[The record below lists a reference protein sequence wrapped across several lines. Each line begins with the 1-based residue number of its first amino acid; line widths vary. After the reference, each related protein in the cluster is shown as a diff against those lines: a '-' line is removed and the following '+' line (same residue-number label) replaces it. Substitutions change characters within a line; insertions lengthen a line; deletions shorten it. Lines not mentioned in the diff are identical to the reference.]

1 MAQVYNKDEFSA
13 KRSALL
19 RSLKG
24 SVFVYP
30 TDTIYGIG
38 CNALDDAL
46 VHRVRDIK
54 KRHSLPF
61 SVIAPSKEWIRE
73 HCLVDER
80 GEEWLARLPGPY
92 TLVLRLK
99 DGHPLPDSV
108 NMGLGTV
115 GVRIPDN
122 WFSDVVRQLNVPIV
136 TTSANLTGDDHMTA
150 LEDLHPA
157 IRKSVDLIIF
167 DGELHGRPSTL
178 VRLDTESVELKE
190 R

>member
-1 MAQVYNKDEFSA
+1 MAQVYNRDEFNA
-13 KRSALL
+13 KRGVLL
-19 RSLKG
+19 RSLKER
-24 SVFVYP
+24 VFIYP

-61 SVIAPSKEWIRE
+61 SVIAPSKEWIRQY
-73 HCLVDER
+73 CVVDER
-80 GEEWLARLPGPY
+80 GEGWLARLPGPY
-92 TLVLRLK
+92 TLIFRLRN
-99 DGHPLPDSV
+99 GHPLPDSV

-122 WFSDVVRQLNVPIV
+122 WFADVVRSLGIPIV
-136 TTSANLTGDDHMTA
+136 TTSANLTGGDHMIT
-150 LEDLHPA
+150 LDDLHPDV
-157 IRKSVDLIIF
+157 RRNVDLIFF

-178 VRLDTESVELKE
+178 VRLDTENVELKE